1 MSLAKKSGGAPSTE
15 STLVGSTE
23 EIRGKLAALQ
33 AAGVEY
39 VICSVLGGSRQTL
52 HRFATEIMPDFGS
65 GPLQRREE
73 RLALV

>member
-1 MSLAKKSGGAPSTE
+1 
-15 STLVGSTE
+15 
-23 EIRGKLAALQ
+23 
-33 AAGVEY
+33 

-65 GPLQRREE
+65 DPLQQREE